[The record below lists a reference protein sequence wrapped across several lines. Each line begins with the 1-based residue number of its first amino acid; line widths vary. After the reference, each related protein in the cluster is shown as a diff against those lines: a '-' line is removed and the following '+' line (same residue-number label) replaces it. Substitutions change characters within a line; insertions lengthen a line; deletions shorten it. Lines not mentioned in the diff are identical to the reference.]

1 MDASR
6 RFFLRGRATR
16 ENTETSPAGEAAAHG
31 DRNAAPAPGG
41 IPRITDACLAH
52 QRIECRVC
60 GERCDEGAIVFRPTL
75 GGVARPVLR
84 AERCTGC
91 GDCLDACPTQA
102 LRAPTSA

>member
-16 ENTETSPAGEAAAHG
+16 DGSAAA
-31 DRNAAPAPGG
+31 AADEAVASGAAARAGG
-41 IPRITDACLAH
+41 ATPNITDACLAR

-60 GERCDEGAIVFRPTL
+60 GERCDEGAIRFRPTL
-75 GGVARPVLR
+75 GGVAQPELL

-91 GDCLDACPTQA
+91 GDCLQACPTGA
-102 LRAPTSA
+102 LQRH